1 VHPFSLS
8 ARPDDS
14 SVSEISQVSGDLG
27 LALLQNLYKIANAHL
42 LPIHQIQQT
51 ETCRI
56 GKRSKQAN
64 QVE

>member
-14 SVSEISQVSGDLG
+14 SVSQIGQVSGDLG
-27 LALLQNLYKIANAHL
+27 LALLQNRDKIANAHL
-42 LPIHQIQQT
+42 LTIHQVEQS
-51 ETCRI
+51 ETCGI